1 MKKLWGGRFEKEENP
16 LMKKFNSSFEI
27 DKRLIFDDIEGS
39 IAHAKMLTKVG
50 ILKEDEG
57 EKIIKGLE
65 EILEDIK
72 LGNLELQGDFEDVH
86 SFVEFNLIQRIGSLG
101 KKLHTARSRNDQ
113 VVTDLK
119 LFLKRECSIIIE
131 KIQCLQQTIEKKAFE
146 NPYIMAGF
154 THLQPAQVI
163 TFKHYLMAYFN
174 MLERDKKRIQNAL
187 DIMDECPLGCC
198 ALAGTT
204 YDIDREF
211 TAKILG
217 FKRPVE
223 NFLDGVSD
231 RDFALEILSDLSIL
245 MMHLSRISE
254 DFIIYSSCQFKFIT
268 LDDEFS
274 TGSSIMPQK
283 KNPDS
288 LELIRGKAGKVY
300 GNLLSLL
307 TTLKG
312 LPLAY
317 NKDMQEDKEAL
328 FEALDTVKICLDI
341 LDGVIRT
348 LKVNKEKLL
357 KAVEDGYLNATEV
370 ADYLVNKGVPFRD
383 AHEIV
388 GRIVLYCEGKGKSIN
403 ELSLEEFK
411 VFSILFEKDIY
422 DFIDY
427 YKILKRG
434 IKKNML

>member
-39 IAHAKMLTKVG
+39 IAHTKMLIKVG
-50 ILKEDEG
+50 ILREEEG
-57 EKIIKGLE
+57 SKIINGLE

-72 LGNLELQGDFEDVH
+72 SGKLELIGDFEDVH
-86 SFVEFNLIQRIGSLG
+86 SFVEFHLTQRIGILG

-131 KIQCLQQTIEKKAFE
+131 KIKFLQQTIKKKADE

-163 TFKHYLMAYFN
+163 TFRHYLMAYFN
-174 MLERDKKRIQNAL
+174 MLERDKRRIQNAI
-187 DIMDECPLGCC
+187 DIMDECPLGSC

-211 TAKILG
+211 TAKVLG
-217 FKRPVE
+217 FKKPVE

-231 RDFALEILSDLSIL
+231 RDFVLEILSDLSII

-288 LELIRGKAGKVY
+288 LELIRGKTGRVY
-300 GNLLSLL
+300 GNLMALL

-317 NKDMQEDKEAL
+317 NKDMQEDKEAI
-328 FEALDTVKICLDI
+328 FDSLDTVKNCLDI
-341 LDGVIRT
+341 LEGVIRT
-348 LKVNKEKLL
+348 LKVNEEKIL
-357 KAVEDGYLNATEV
+357 KAIEDGYLNATEV

-383 AHEIV
+383 AHRIV
-388 GRIVLYCEGKGKSIN
+388 GKIVLFCEEKGKNIN

-411 VFSILFEKDIY
+411 GFSSLFEEDIY

-427 YKILKRG
+427 YKILNRG
-434 IKKNML
+434 IKKIML

>member
-72 LGNLELQGDFEDVH
+72 LGNLELKGDFEDVH
-86 SFVEFNLIQRIGSLG
+86 SFMEFNLIQRIGSLG

-131 KIQCLQQTIEKKAFE
+131 KIQCLQQTIEKKALE

-163 TFKHYLMAYFN
+163 TFKQYLMAYFN
-174 MLERDKKRIQNAL
+174 MLERDKKRILNTV

-307 TTLKG
+307 ATLKG

-348 LKVNKEKLL
+348 LKVNKDKLL

-388 GRIVLYCEGKGKSIN
+388 GRIVLYCEAKEKSIN

-411 VFSILFEKDIY
+411 VFSIFFEEDIY